1 MPYLL
6 IPNLK
11 VQAANIHSAG
21 FLVGGTPIVAASLF
35 SHALARELGT
45 QDRGVVVVHHD
56 RHDLGEYAYGR
67 FYPQQRRGA
76 AFIGKNDYS
85 SKNKHALSLQP
96 TATAHLH
103 LSLMI
108 EFDVLNQLE
117 QVKAWLKHARFA
129 GGQITQSAE
138 PLLCDD
144 EWDAIDRAPRGFV
157 VLDRR
162 QWLQQYQQHNGGN
175 RLQAL
180 IDLLAHTDPAR
191 PWLSAA
197 VVGYAA
203 LEPTILRGG
212 ARENWPHAYAEPL
225 VGLVQYV
232 PLAYFLKTASED
244 QQQRYQSGEVDV
256 VWRRDWQSSSPT
268 LAQPDVFLMLQHHQ
282 EV

>member
-6 IPNLK
+6 IPHLK

-21 FLVGGTPIVAASLF
+21 CLVGGAPIVAASLF
-35 SHALARELGT
+35 SHALARELNN
-45 QDRGVVVVHHD
+45 QDRGVVVIHHD

-103 LSLMI
+103 LSLII

-129 GGQITQSAE
+129 GGQVTQFGE
-138 PLLCDD
+138 LLLRDD
-144 EWDAIDRAPRGFV
+144 EWCAMDEAPHGFV
-157 VLDRR
+157 LLDRR
-162 QWLQQYQQHNGGN
+162 QWLHAHQQQHGGN

-180 IDLLAHTDPAR
+180 IHMLAHTDQAR

-203 LEPTILRGG
+203 LEPTAWRGG
-212 ARENWPHAYAEPL
+212 VRENWPHAYAEPL
-225 VGLVQYV
+225 IGLVQYV
-232 PLAYFLKTASED
+232 PLAYFLKHASAD
-244 QQQRYQSGEVDV
+244 HQQTYQSGQIDV
-256 VWRRDWQSSSPT
+256 VWRRDWQSSTST
-268 LAQPDVFLMLQHHQ
+268 LSQPDVFLMLQHHE